1 MRRPEAKFIS
11 PIALLHAKQLGQAVR
26 AARLARNSTQEAMAE
41 RARMSSLTWLKIEKG
56 EVSVAMGAWLSALE
70 HTGLLERMGQV
81 VDQKE
86 DIVGEQLRKD
96 QLRKRARNSGAIAKN
111 FDF

>member
-1 MRRPEAKFIS
+1 MRRPESKFAS
-11 PIALLHAKQLGQAVR
+11 PNALLHAKQLGQAVR

-41 RARMSSLTWLKIEKG
+41 RARMSALTWLKIEKG

-70 HTGLLERMGQV
+70 HTGLLDRLTQV
-81 VDQKE
+81 HDQKS
-86 DIVGEQLRKD
+86 DVVGEQLRKD
-96 QLRKRARNSGAIAKN
+96 QLRKRARGSDEAVKK